1 MINLSATQASRFAAV
16 LRAIAVAVPAGYIF
30 HLLHTPIPWMIG
42 PMVAVAALNLWG
54 VRMHSPPYAR
64 QMGQVILGSA
74 VGLYFTPSVVRELAG
89 NFPVILAATVAV
101 FIVGGLGAVTLSR
114 ASGVDGKS
122 TFFASIPGG
131 AMAMAVLAEKYGA
144 EVSPVAVAHSLRV
157 SLVVILIPFALTYG
171 GIPLVASAYRPEVPL
186 DYQILF
192 PWLLAGCIAGEV
204 SERLHMHNGYLL
216 APIFLGAGLTM
227 SGVQLSAV
235 PRGFT
240 DFAQLMFGLVLG
252 ARYERA
258 FFVRHKLFIP
268 FALLNSMFILFAS
281 VVAGMLL
288 SWMFDL
294 PLATMLLATSP
305 GGLAEMTI
313 TAQALKIG
321 VPLVVAFHLFRVIVV
336 NMGTQYIYTF
346 SLWARDSL
354 SARREIARMKTHNE
368 KDAQA
373 SPLVPSRSVP
383 PTIPNDS
390 E

>member
-1 MINLSATQASRFAAV
+1 VKQGVTPAFRRVAALSMNDSASHASRLAPV
-16 LRAIAVAVPAGYIF
+16 LRAIAVGVPAGYLF
-30 HLLHTPIPWMIG
+30 QLLHTPIPWMIG
-42 PMVAVAALNLWG
+42 PMVAVAALNLTG

-89 NFPVILAATVAV
+89 NFPAILAATVAV

-144 EVSPVAVAHSLRV
+144 EIAPVAVAHSLRV
-157 SLVVILIPFALTYG
+157 SLVVILIPFTLTYG
-171 GIPLVASAYRPEVPL
+171 GIPLVASAYRPDVPL
-186 DYQILF
+186 DYYILI
-192 PWLLAGCIAGEV
+192 PWLLVGCLLGEI
-204 SERLHMHNGYLL
+204 SERLHIHNGYLL
-216 APIFLGAGLTM
+216 APIFFGAALTV

-235 PRGFT
+235 PRGYT

-258 FFVRHKLFIP
+258 FFARHKLFIP
-268 FALLNSMFILFAS
+268 FALLNSMFILIAS
-281 VVAGMLL
+281 VTAGFLL
-288 SWMFDL
+288 AWLFHL
-294 PLATMLLATSP
+294 PIATMLLATSP

-336 NMGTQYIYTF
+336 NMGTQYIYML
-346 SLWARDSL
+346 SLWAHDAL
-354 SARREIARMKTHNE
+354 AARREIAAVKKRAE
-368 KDAQA
+368 EA
-373 SPLVPSRSVP
+373 
-383 PTIPNDS
+383 
-390 E
+390 